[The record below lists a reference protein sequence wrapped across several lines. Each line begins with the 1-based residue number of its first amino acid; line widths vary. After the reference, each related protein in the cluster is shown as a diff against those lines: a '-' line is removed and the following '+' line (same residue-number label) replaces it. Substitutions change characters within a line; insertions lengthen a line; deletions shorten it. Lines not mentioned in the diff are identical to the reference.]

1 MRRRGVLSALDR
13 IDREGSH
20 DVPFLVTMLSRRS
33 SGRPRRA
40 NVDGV
45 LGAAGAIVEERLAAG
60 FFKAGNFTDGEYLV
74 RVLIDPADDPP
85 VVLTAY
91 RTSRIAKYW
100 RTK

>member
-1 MRRRGVLSALDR
+1 MKFRFSDHAAEEIERRGV
-13 IDREGSH
+13 G
-20 DVPFLVTMLSRRS
+20 
-33 SGRPRRA
+33 RA

-45 LGAAGAIVEERLAAG
+45 LDAPAQIVEERSGRRAYQSRV
-60 FFKAGNFTDGEYLV
+60 NFADGEYLV